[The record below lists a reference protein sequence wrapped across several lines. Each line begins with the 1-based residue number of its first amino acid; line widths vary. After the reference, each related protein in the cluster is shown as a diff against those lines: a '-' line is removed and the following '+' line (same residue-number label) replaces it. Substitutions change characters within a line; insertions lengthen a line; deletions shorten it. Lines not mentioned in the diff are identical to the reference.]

1 MARKRKTKAGGTKK
15 STGGASAKAQ
25 GQQPAIS
32 ADKRTIRD
40 RLSESII
47 KSLIEKGKKKGY
59 LTYEEM
65 NEDLPDEAIS
75 PNRLD
80 SLLMTLDDLGVQ
92 LLDEAEVAKKEQ
104 EDFTEGDADLAQAKE
119 TSTKAD
125 KILERELIEPEV
137 KRIDDPVRMYLTQM
151 GEIPLLTRE
160 EEINLAQD

>member
-32 ADKRTIRD
+32 ADKRAIRD

-104 EDFTEGDADLAQAKE
+104 EERVILVSVSATSYMDFGEKQ
-119 TSTKAD
+119 
-125 KILERELIEPEV
+125 R
-137 KRIDDPVRMYLTQM
+137 YLKYMNNT
-151 GEIPLLTRE
+151 
-160 EEINLAQD
+160 NL